1 MGAMGAPMGGLSAM
15 GKGMCGEWGRDEH
28 LGVWAQ
34 LDCYMGICLV
44 QESAVRVRFVSCS
57 LRTVTVSNPTLF
69 RACVILV

>member
-1 MGAMGAPMGGLSAM
+1 MGAMGAPVGGLFCNE
-15 GKGMCGEWGRDEH
+15 KRHVVRWGRDEH